1 MADYRRDK
9 IARHEKALRDKA
21 KKDALKEV
29 REPERTPK
37 SEEDIKR
44 FKEMMKKFQEKNQIN
59 SVNNRITS
67 FLWFSDECESAFA
80 ISTTNS
86 LLGFQIHFAPEPKL
100 SFKFIVP
107 SALLN

>member
-9 IARHEKALRDKA
+9 IARHEKALRDKT

-44 FKEMMKKFQEKNQIN
+44 FKEMMKKFQEKN
-59 SVNNRITS
+59 
-67 FLWFSDECESAFA
+67 
-80 ISTTNS
+80 
-86 LLGFQIHFAPEPKL
+86 
-100 SFKFIVP
+100 
-107 SALLN
+107 